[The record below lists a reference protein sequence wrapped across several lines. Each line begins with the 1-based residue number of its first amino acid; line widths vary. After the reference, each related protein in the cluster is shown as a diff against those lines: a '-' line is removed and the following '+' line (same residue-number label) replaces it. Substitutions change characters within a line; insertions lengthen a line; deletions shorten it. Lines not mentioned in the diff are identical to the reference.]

1 MKGTYKIA
9 DKIILI
15 DSVRDGIH
23 KFCREYACEGAEPF
37 RIRKGG
43 ASNAKRT
50 PVGVL
55 CVETR

>member
-23 KFCREYACEGAEPF
+23 KFCREYACGARNRSAFARVAPQK
-37 RIRKGG
+37 RKKHPKGYL
-43 ASNAKRT
+43 
-50 PVGVL
+50 P
-55 CVETR
+55 